1 MLFPSGGRWIIK
13 NIAKLIS
20 WFILYSGNSI
30 VLFSTLSLAI
40 AFSFFILPSNSGVR
54 NIAILVSLMAII
66 YILNFNFKVS
76 NIYEKNEGFF
86 YFSAPL
92 SRYSLPALFSVSGL
106 LFVIPFSLVILDN
119 SGINISFGIFYLE
132 LLSLLF
138 YYFISLSVTILFRKA
153 QISTFMILFLFTS
166 PVFLSNYINSKTEII
181 MVSALSPLSLSN
193 PGLILING
201 FYSILQDYVIISLMI
216 LISVITLEKWRGFS

>member
-1 MLFPSGGRWIIK
+1 
-13 NIAKLIS
+13 
-20 WFILYSGNSI
+20 
-30 VLFSTLSLAI
+30 
-40 AFSFFILPSNSGVR
+40 
-54 NIAILVSLMAII
+54 
-66 YILNFNFKVS
+66 
-76 NIYEKNEGFF
+76 
-86 YFSAPL
+86 
-92 SRYSLPALFSVSGL
+92 LFSVSGL

-119 SGINISFGIFYLE
+119 SGINISFGIFYME